1 MTRERH
7 TVPLHPCARCGF
19 AFSSE
24 DRGRTRGELRKRL
37 PLAHPRL
44 CRLLGVCMCIAA
56 IRSLPCTRDVRGRV
70 PVRLGEQGVVD
81 RGIRCGFA
89 RTETLEEVA
98 KGRVVREGA
107 HRHHRVEGSELPATL
122 PRRHMRPAGP
132 GNLGGVCVW
141 QVLKT
146 DKTIVSDF
154 VFAALLTR
162 HPFYSC
168 TAVGIILLLVC
179 PPQFETA
186 LCSSYIRCHQ
196 ITHSVTIPGHPT
208 KHEAQNFKITRP
220 PVPSFAPVSN
230 KGPGAYHRSYLSM

>member
-1 MTRERH
+1 MKKGGSGPVCDKAEGRDCNLLQPCRPLAACTSVRVLSILGITVCTANREGLPDITMPRERH

-98 KGRVVREGA
+98 KGRVVREGS
-107 HRHHRVEGSELPATL
+107 RGGL
-122 PRRHMRPAGP
+122 
-132 GNLGGVCVW
+132 GNILAQFPKERGGTDD
-141 QVLKT
+141 LKQ
-146 DKTIVSDF
+146 
-154 VFAALLTR
+154 
-162 HPFYSC
+162 
-168 TAVGIILLLVC
+168 G
-179 PPQFETA
+179 
-186 LCSSYIRCHQ
+186 
-196 ITHSVTIPGHPT
+196 
-208 KHEAQNFKITRP
+208 
-220 PVPSFAPVSN
+220 
-230 KGPGAYHRSYLSM
+230 

>member
-107 HRHHRVEGSELPATL
+107 HRHHRVEGSELPVTL

-132 GNLGGVCVW
+132 GNIGGSLHSKPFILCLNKVFGRYSAVTETILSCLPNFSRIRTA
-141 QVLKT
+141 VLK
-146 DKTIVSDF
+146 
-154 VFAALLTR
+154 
-162 HPFYSC
+162 
-168 TAVGIILLLVC
+168 
-179 PPQFETA
+179 
-186 LCSSYIRCHQ
+186 
-196 ITHSVTIPGHPT
+196 
-208 KHEAQNFKITRP
+208 
-220 PVPSFAPVSN
+220 
-230 KGPGAYHRSYLSM
+230 